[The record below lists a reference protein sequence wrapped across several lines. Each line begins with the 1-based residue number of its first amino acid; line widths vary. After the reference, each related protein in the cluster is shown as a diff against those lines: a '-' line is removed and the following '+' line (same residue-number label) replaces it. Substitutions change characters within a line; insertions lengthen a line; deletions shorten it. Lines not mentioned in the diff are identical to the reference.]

1 MQQIN
6 TPMDKNVKA
15 ATTPAQ
21 AQVKPGG
28 TRDGFGLHFSSH
40 LKITDPKTGA
50 VILQQRCS

>member
-1 MQQIN
+1 
-6 TPMDKNVKA
+6 MDKNVKA
-15 ATTPAQ
+15 ATTPVQ